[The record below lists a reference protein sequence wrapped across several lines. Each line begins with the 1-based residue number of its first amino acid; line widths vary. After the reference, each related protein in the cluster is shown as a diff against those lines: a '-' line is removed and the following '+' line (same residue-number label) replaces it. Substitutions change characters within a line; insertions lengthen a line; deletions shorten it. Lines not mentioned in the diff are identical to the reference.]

1 MVTGA
6 VFAVWEHRARFW
18 ALMFTALTLLASV
31 LIALVLIESGRP
43 ALMTLGLAMVPAYGM
58 YAWQTKPIRRRR
70 TILQEPF
77 PREWE
82 AVL

>member
-43 ALMTLGLAMVPAYGM
+43 ALMTLAGC
-58 YAWQTKPIRRRR
+58 
-70 TILQEPF
+70 
-77 PREWE
+77 
-82 AVL
+82 